1 MAKTKTVYV
10 CQNCGTDSA
19 KWIGRCPSC
28 GQWNT
33 YVEEKIVQTKTSLSI
48 TKEYI
53 LTKPLP
59 IDQITPGNMHRTMSG
74 IDELDRLLGGGIVTG
89 STILI
94 GGEPGI
100 GKSTLALQ
108 VALGTSMKVLYVSGE
123 ESPEQIKIR
132 ANRIHGSNP
141 NCLVYCEVNLESL
154 INQIDQVKP
163 DLVIVDSIQTLFTET
178 IDSSPGSI
186 SQIRDCAAQLLKLSK
201 TSGIPVILIGH
212 ITKDGTLAGPKVL
225 EHIVDT
231 VLQFEGD
238 HQHVYRVLR
247 SLKNRFGSTSELAIF
262 EMETDGLHEIKNPSE
277 IFLSRN
283 KNPLSGVAIASTIDG
298 MRPFLIEAQALVSS
312 AVYGTPQRTATGFD
326 AKRLNMLLAVLERKA
341 GFNLGSKDVFLNIA
355 GGLKVQDTATDLA
368 VAAAILSSNFDR
380 PIDVNLCMAAEIS
393 LTGELKPVS
402 RMEQRISEASRLG
415 FSRIIIPEY
424 SKHKLAG
431 NEKNT
436 TLIKCSKI
444 EEAVKIIFNSNAHSP
459 KSPGVS

>member
-1 MAKTKTVYV
+1 MAKTKSVYV
-10 CQNCGTDSA
+10 CQNCGTDSP

-28 GQWNT
+28 NQWNT
-33 YVEEKIVQTKTSLSI
+33 YVEEKIVQSKTGISAIKDFIAS
-48 TKEYI
+48 
-53 LTKPLP
+53 KPVP
-59 IDQITPGNMHRTMSG
+59 IDLIKPGKMQRIKSG
-74 IDELDRLLGGGIVTG
+74 IDELDRLLGGGIVAG
-89 STILI
+89 ATILI

-132 ANRIHGSNP
+132 ADRIKGTNP

-154 INQIDQVKP
+154 INQIDQIKP
-163 DLVIVDSIQTLFTET
+163 ELVIVDSIQTLYTEA

-186 SQIRDCAAQLLKLSK
+186 SQIRECAAQLLKISK
-201 TSGIPVILIGH
+201 TTGIPIFLIGH

-238 HQHVYRVLR
+238 HQHAYRVLR

-262 EMETDGLHEIKNPSE
+262 EMEADGLHEIKNPSE
-277 IFLSRN
+277 IFISHN
-283 KNPLSGVAIASTIDG
+283 KNPMSGVAIASTIDG

-326 AKRLNMLLAVLERKA
+326 AKRLNMLLAVLERKS

-380 PIDVNLCMAAEIS
+380 AIDADLCLAAEIS
-393 LTGELKPVS
+393 LTGELKPVA
-402 RMEQRISEASRLG
+402 RMEQRVAEASRLG
-415 FSRIIIPEY
+415 FKRVIIPEY
-424 SKHKLAG
+424 SKNKLSG
-431 NEKNT
+431 FEKNT
-436 TLIKCSKI
+436 TLIRCAKI
-444 EEAVKIIFNSNAHSP
+444 EEAIKIIFRNGS
-459 KSPGVS
+459 